1 MQWLASTSP
10 SKRKVYLVRIMIL
23 LTSWYMARSITL
35 LSLGFRTQK
44 MVGNRKLKLEKMQL
58 TVKSR

>member
-1 MQWLASTSP
+1 
-10 SKRKVYLVRIMIL
+10 MIL

>member
-10 SKRKVYLVRIMIL
+10 SKRKIYLVRIMIL
-23 LTSWYMARSITL
+23 LTSWYMAWSITL
-35 LSLGFRTQK
+35 LNLGFRTQK
-44 MVGNRKLKLEKMQL
+44 MVGNRKLKLEEMQL